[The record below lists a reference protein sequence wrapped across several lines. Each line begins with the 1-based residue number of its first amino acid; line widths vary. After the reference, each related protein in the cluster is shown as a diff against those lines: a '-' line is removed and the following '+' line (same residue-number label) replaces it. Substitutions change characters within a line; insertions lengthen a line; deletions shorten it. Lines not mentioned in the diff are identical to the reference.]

1 MIAEP
6 SSMTEEAQKIFPFG
20 ISDIAGLYQ
29 TNKEA
34 PLWVVE
40 NKTTNELICL
50 CWNKERAN
58 QIVKLL
64 KDQEEVSII
73 PTNAITVFNLQLTL
87 LATIRKL
94 TETLIEDHQFQQSE
108 EPLF

>member
-1 MIAEP
+1 
-6 SSMTEEAQKIFPFG
+6 MTEETKPIFPFG
-20 ISDIAGLYQ
+20 VPDVAGLYQ

-64 KDQEEVSII
+64 KDKEEVSIL
-73 PTNAITVFNLQLTL
+73 PTYAISVFTLQLL
-87 LATIRKL
+87 LLSTIRKL

-108 EPLF
+108 EPLFIGR

>member
-1 MIAEP
+1 M
-6 SSMTEEAQKIFPFG
+6 SEEAKPIFPFG
-20 ISDIAGLYQ
+20 IPDISGLYQ

-34 PLWVVE
+34 PLWAVE
-40 NKTTNELICL
+40 NRFSNELICL
-50 CWNKERAN
+50 CWSKERAN

-64 KDQEEVSII
+64 KEKEEVSVI
-73 PTNAITVFNLQLTL
+73 PTNAVSVFTWQLLL

-108 EPLF
+108 EPLFISNK